1 MLCERVV
8 YFLLSRMRRKQE
20 KDVYIGK
27 DTISNRNFLG
37 NLSHKVTKGTM
48 YPNSSESEI
57 FVPLWVRVEQHSK
70 APICPK

>member
-8 YFLLSRMRRKQE
+8 YFLLSRMRRNQE

-27 DTISNRNFLG
+27 ETISNRNFLG
-37 NLSHKVTKGTM
+37 NLSHKGTKGTM

-57 FVPLWVRVEQHSK
+57 FVPPWVRVEQHSK